1 MTLPA
6 TIVVDWKVRTR
17 QFLPKMVDKVLIYS
31 GNGTEVEHLTQNPQ
45 IEYSYPSTSTKISHI
60 THQCQL
66 QQLG

>member
-31 GNGTEVEHLTQNPQ
+31 GIGTEVEPLTQNPQ
-45 IEYSYPSTSTKISHI
+45 IDGSNPSTGTKISHI
-60 THQCQL
+60 TPQCQL